1 MTQFQRVNC
10 KGEKKAQKLKLA
22 VVAEGWC
29 LFMYLLATP
38 QCLWDLNSQPGTKL
52 TLPAWKG
59 RVLTTG
65 PLRNSIFFKKFI
77 LNWRIIAFALHFDE
91 AVWNFTYSSGL
102 WELLSQLALL
112 HWDSHITWQ
121 RNVLC
126 LQIP

>member
-52 TLPAWKG
+52 ALPAWKG

-65 PLRNSIFFKKFI
+65 PLRNSIFLKSPWKNI
-77 LNWRIIAFALHFDE
+77 QTE
-91 AVWNFTYSSGL
+91 A
-102 WELLSQLALL
+102 
-112 HWDSHITWQ
+112 D
-121 RNVLC
+121 RNENAKNK
-126 LQIP
+126 